1 MEVDLLLGVLGEAG
15 CILAHANR
23 RIVILVLSNLLLYS
37 CDQLKELWE

>member
-23 RIVILVLSNLLLYS
+23 RIVILVLSNLYS
-37 CDQLKELWE
+37 THVTS